1 MAFTCAGCRQPLG
14 SDARFCPN
22 CGAQVVAV
30 QAAPPAPAPPAPA
43 PPAIPA
49 APPGPPICT
58 NCGIIAP
65 TGHSFCSVCDATLN
79 PQRSYA
85 PGMPQGL
92 AWAGLAVRFECRA
105 CGQLAPL
112 NHLDVDGQI
121 KCMHCGVEQRFDVTR
136 WQSVIEQAQT
146 AADPT
151 GTIAK
156 VQRVAAALGMGGSF
170 EGLDKNAAFVTARV
184 DALEVRVGPGHPL
197 CEKCCFPLSIAG
209 STPSELTVVCPR
221 CSSQHTY
228 AIPPEAQ
235 GRFPALRGVVCAEQ
249 EVGRRDV
256 QTEMGAGGSV
266 VIRCG
271 NCSAPLSLPEGKS
284 VSNCTFCGVACRITP
299 EAMWRTGTKS
309 LRADW
314 WWLLLAGAP
323 PSQVQLESF
332 HTQEVHARIRSQMA
346 AQQGAQRKGNAGCV
360 AGVALMGLLIGIGVA
375 AFAVLRGNSGNGNAG
390 SLLGVSRMI
399 DNAGWNSVG
408 APLAYDING
417 DGVFDIVGE
426 VRTVNPTDT
435 IRLAVFD
442 GKNGN
447 SLWRSEVVGT
457 YSDAG
462 MSRLQIAGDSL
473 LLPQEGGRLRS
484 FKLTDG
490 SPRFS
495 IRLNENIERFCGS
508 PQQGFVIVE
517 TKDKQHHTLA
527 LGDGGIRKAEP
538 AGNCLPI
545 EQPLPVPIVSGVFS
559 QDAPIVRS
567 QIDGMSSDKTIQLPG
582 STVLLALGE
591 KRPGTRVPK
600 LAAFRWPQA
609 QDSAQQMA
617 KLRSELATATAKEKS
632 TLTRRINELRMH
644 QVTGRY
650 AGNPEVLWIADVPGV
665 DLLSA
670 TEGSIDGNQVSIHGD
685 FVVVVYG
692 LKRSAHVYRL
702 TALSLGS
709 GKRLWDVG
717 IDDDSPL
724 SGVLATPHHV
734 LLSRWGGLFV
744 FDVKTGS
751 LSYKIK

>member
-1 MAFTCAGCRQPLG
+1 MAFICTGCRQPLG
-14 SDARFCPN
+14 PDARFCPN
-22 CGAQVVAV
+22 CGAQVVAAQV
-30 QAAPPAPAPPAPA
+30 APPAPVTPAS
-43 PPAIPA
+43 PA

-65 TGHSFCSVCDATLN
+65 LGHSFCSVCDATLN

-92 AWAGLAVRFECRA
+92 TWAALAVRFECRA
-105 CGQLAPL
+105 CRQLAPL

-136 WQSVIEQAQT
+136 WQSVIGQAHT

-156 VQRVAAALGMGGSF
+156 VQQVAAALGMGGSF
-170 EGLDKNAAFVTARV
+170 EGLGKNAAFVTARV

-197 CEKCCFPLSIAG
+197 CEKCNYPLHIANL
-209 STPSELTVVCPR
+209 TPVALTVACPR
-221 CSSQHTY
+221 CASQHTY
-228 AIPPEAQ
+228 EIPREAQ
-235 GRFPALRGVVCAEQ
+235 GQFPALRGVVCAEH

-271 NCSAPLSLPEGKS
+271 NCSAPLAIPEGKS

-314 WWLLLAGAP
+314 WWLLLAGTP

-332 HTQEVHARIRSQMA
+332 QTQEVYARVHSHMA
-346 AQQGAQRKGNAGCV
+346 SPQGARNKGSAGCV
-360 AGVALMGLLIGIGVA
+360 AGVGVVALMIGLGVA
-375 AFAVLRGNSGNGNAG
+375 SFVAVRSNGDKGKAG
-390 SLLGVSRMI
+390 SLLEVAKLI
-399 DNAGWNSVG
+399 DNASWNGVR
-408 APLAYDING
+408 APLAYDVNG
-417 DGVFDIVGE
+417 DGVFDIVGS
-426 VRTVNPTDT
+426 VRTVSPQDT

-442 GKNGN
+442 GKNGSN
-447 SLWRSEVVGT
+447 LWRSEVVGT

-462 MSRLQIAGDSL
+462 MSTLQIAGDSL
-473 LLPQEGGRLRS
+473 LLPQDGGQLRS

-508 PQQGFVIVE
+508 PQPGFVIVE

-545 EQPLPVPIVSGVFS
+545 EQPLPVPVVSRVFS
-559 QDAPIVRS
+559 RDAPIVRS
-567 QIDGMSSDKTIQLPG
+567 QIEGMSSDTTLKVPG
-582 STVLLALGE
+582 SPIMLALGE

-600 LAAFRWPQA
+600 VAAFRWPQA
-609 QDSAQQMA
+609 MESAQQME
-617 KLRSELATATAKEKS
+617 KLTSALATVTPKDRPALA
-632 TLTRRINELRMH
+632 RRINELRMH
-644 QVTGRY
+644 QVSGRY

-665 DLLSA
+665 DLLSVS
-670 TEGSIDGNQVSIHGD
+670 EGSVEGKQVGIHGD
-685 FVVVVYG
+685 NVVVVYG
-692 LKRSAHVYRL
+692 MKHSAHVYRL
-702 TALSLGS
+702 TALSLAS

-724 SGVLATPHHV
+724 SGISATPHHV
-734 LLSRWGGLFV
+734 LVSRWRGLFV
-744 FDVKTGS
+744 FDIKTGS